1 MSEVEL
7 VRGLVVKTLAA
18 VAAVL
23 LAGAAAAQYPN
34 KPIRLIVPFPPGG
47 AAELGARIYAQPLGQ
62 ALGQPVVI
70 ETKPGADGAI
80 AAEAAMKSAPDGY
93 TLLYATNT
101 AFSWLP
107 AVRKNPPYDPLAD
120 FTPVSLIGEFGFFIF
135 SHPSVPATN
144 IGELLAYIRANP
156 GKLNYGSGN
165 STSMLATAQLVQQEK
180 LDVVHIPYKGDGP
193 LSIDLLGGRVHFAI
207 ATPGTAAP
215 QVKEGKLRVLATL
228 LPSRNPLLPEAPTF
242 AEAGLRPL
250 SITPWGGVFGPAHM
264 PKEIV
269 SRVGRELGIVL
280 KRPEVRE
287 AFQKLAFEP
296 RSSTPEELAAFV
308 KEQGEVFRRVVAE
321 VGIKPE

>member
-1 MSEVEL
+1 MT
-7 VRGLVVKTLAA
+7 RTLAA
-18 VAAVL
+18 LAAL
-23 LAGAAAAQYPN
+23 LISGAAAAQYPN

-70 ETKPGADGAI
+70 ETRPGADGAI
-80 AAEAAMKSAPDGY
+80 AADATMKAAPDGY
-93 TLLYATNT
+93 TLFYATNT

-120 FTPVSLIGEFGFFIF
+120 FTPVSLVGQFGFFIF
-135 SHPSVPATN
+135 SHPSVPANN
-144 IGELLAYIRANP
+144 IAELLAHIRANP

-165 STSMLATAQLVQQEK
+165 STSMVSTAQLVLQEK

-193 LSIDLLGGRVHFAI
+193 LSVDLLGGRVHFAI

-215 QVKEGKLRVLATL
+215 QVKEGKLRALATL
-228 LPSRNPLLPEAPTF
+228 LPNRSPLLPQAPTMTQ
-242 AEAGLRPL
+242 AGLREL
-250 SITPWGGVFGPAHM
+250 SITPWGGVFGPANM

-269 SRVGRELGIVL
+269 ARVSRELGAVL
-280 KRPEVRE
+280 KRAEVRE

-308 KEQGEVFRRVVAE
+308 KEQGEIWRRVVGE

>member
-1 MSEVEL
+1 MTKIL
-7 VRGLVVKTLAA
+7 VAIAA
-18 VAAVL
+18 AL
-23 LAGAAAAQYPN
+23 LAGAAGAQYPN

-80 AAEAAMKSAPDGY
+80 AAEAAMKAAPDGY
-93 TLLYATNT
+93 TLFYATNT

-120 FTPVSLIGEFGFFIF
+120 FTPVSLVGQFGFFIF
-135 SHPSVPATN
+135 THPSVPAN
-144 IGELLAYIRANP
+144 NMGELLAYIRANP

-193 LSIDLLGGRVHFAI
+193 LSVDLLGGRVHFAI

-215 QVKEGKLRVLATL
+215 QVREGKLRVLATL
-228 LPSRNPLLPEAPTF
+228 LPSRSPLLPEAPTL

-250 SITPWGGVFGPAHM
+250 SITPWGAVFGPAHM
-264 PKEIV
+264 PKEVV
-269 SRVGRELGIVL
+269 SRVAHELGVVL
-280 KRPEVRE
+280 KRPDVRE
-287 AFQKLAFEP
+287 SFQKLAFEP

-308 KEQGEVFRRVVAE
+308 KAQGEVFRRVVAE

>member
-1 MSEVEL
+1 MT
-7 VRGLVVKTLAA
+7 RILAA
-18 VAAVL
+18 LAAVL
-23 LAGAAAAQYPN
+23 LAGAASAQYPN

-80 AAEAAMKSAPDGY
+80 AAEAAMKAAPDGY
-93 TLLYATNT
+93 TLFYATNT

-242 AEAGLRPL
+242 AEAGLHPL

-269 SRVGRELGIVL
+269 SRVGHELGIVL

-308 KEQGEVFRRVVAE
+308 KEQGEVFRRVAAE

>member
-1 MSEVEL
+1 MT
-7 VRGLVVKTLAA
+7 RTLAA
-18 VAAVL
+18 LTAL
-23 LAGAAAAQYPN
+23 LISGAAAAQYPN

-70 ETKPGADGAI
+70 ETRPGADGAI
-80 AAEAAMKSAPDGY
+80 AADATMKAAPDGY
-93 TLLYATNT
+93 TLFYATNT

-120 FTPVSLIGEFGFFIF
+120 FTPVSLVGQFGFFIF
-135 SHPSVPATN
+135 SHPSVPANN
-144 IGELLAYIRANP
+144 IAELLAHIRANP

-165 STSMLATAQLVQQEK
+165 STSMVSTAQLVLQEK

-193 LSIDLLGGRVHFAI
+193 LSVDLLGGRVHFAI

-228 LPSRNPLLPEAPTF
+228 LPNRSPLLPQAPTMT
-242 AEAGLRPL
+242 EAGLREL
-250 SITPWGGVFGPAHM
+250 SITPWGGVFGPANM

-269 SRVGRELGIVL
+269 ARVSRELGAVL
-280 KRPEVRE
+280 KRAEVRE

-308 KEQGEVFRRVVAE
+308 KEQGEIWRRVVGE

>member
-1 MSEVEL
+1 MTKIL
-7 VRGLVVKTLAA
+7 VAIAA
-18 VAAVL
+18 AL
-23 LAGAAAAQYPN
+23 LAGAAGAQYPN

-80 AAEAAMKSAPDGY
+80 AAEAAMKAAPDGY
-93 TLLYATNT
+93 TLFYATNT

-120 FTPVSLIGEFGFFIF
+120 FTPVSLVGQFGFFIF
-135 SHPSVPATN
+135 THPSVPAN
-144 IGELLAYIRANP
+144 NMGELLAYIRANP

-193 LSIDLLGGRVHFAI
+193 LSVDLLGGRVHFAI

-215 QVKEGKLRVLATL
+215 QVREGKLRVLATL
-228 LPSRNPLLPEAPTF
+228 LPSRSPLLPEAPTL

-250 SITPWGGVFGPAHM
+250 SITPWGAVFGPAHM
-264 PKEIV
+264 PKDVV
-269 SRVGRELGIVL
+269 SRVAHELGVVL
-280 KRPEVRE
+280 KRPDVRE
-287 AFQKLAFEP
+287 SFQKLAFEP

-308 KEQGEVFRRVVAE
+308 KAQGEVFRRVVAE

>member
-1 MSEVEL
+1 VKAMPKIL
-7 VRGLVVKTLAA
+7 VAIAA
-18 VAAVL
+18 AL
-23 LAGAAAAQYPN
+23 LAGAAGAQYPN

-80 AAEAAMKSAPDGY
+80 AAEAAMKATPDGY
-93 TLLYATNT
+93 TLFYATNT

-107 AVRKNPPYDPLAD
+107 AVRKSPPYDPLAD
-120 FTPVSLIGEFGFFIF
+120 FTPVSLVGQFGFFIF
-135 SHPSVPATN
+135 THPSVPANTL
-144 IGELLAYIRANP
+144 GELLAYIRANP

-193 LSIDLLGGRVHFAI
+193 LSVDLLGGRVHFAI

-228 LPSRNPLLPEAPTF
+228 LSSRSPLLPEAPTL

-250 SITPWGGVFGPAHM
+250 SITPWGAVFGPAHM
-264 PKEIV
+264 PKEV
-269 SRVGRELGIVL
+269 VNRVAQELGIVL
-280 KRPEVRE
+280 KRPDVRE
-287 AFQKLAFEP
+287 SFQKLAFEP
-296 RSSTPEELAAFV
+296 RSSTPEALAAFV
-308 KEQGEVFRRVVAE
+308 KDQGEVWRRVVAE

>member
-1 MSEVEL
+1 MT
-7 VRGLVVKTLAA
+7 RILAA
-18 VAAVL
+18 LAAAL
-23 LAGAAAAQYPN
+23 LAGAAGAQYPN

-80 AAEAAMKSAPDGY
+80 AAEAAMKAAPDGY
-93 TLLYATNT
+93 TLFYATNT

-120 FTPVSLIGEFGFFIF
+120 FTPVSLVGQFGFFIF
-135 SHPSVPATN
+135 SHPSVPASN
-144 IGELLAYIRANP
+144 IAELLAYIRANP

-193 LSIDLLGGRVHFAI
+193 LSVDLLGGRVHFAI

-250 SITPWGGVFGPAHM
+250 SITPWGAVFGPANM
-264 PKEIV
+264 PKDIV
-269 SRVGRELGIVL
+269 GRVGRELGVVL

-296 RSSTPEELAAFV
+296 RGSSPEELAAFV

>member
-1 MSEVEL
+1 M
-7 VRGLVVKTLAA
+7 RRIIAA
-18 VAAVL
+18 WAAIL
-23 LAGAAAAQYPN
+23 FSTAAAAQYPT

-47 AAELGARIYAQPLGQ
+47 AAELGARIFTQPLAQ

-80 AAEAAMKSAPDGY
+80 AAEAAMKAAPDGY
-93 TLLYATNT
+93 TLFYATNT

-107 AVRKNPPYDPLAD
+107 AVRKNPPYDPVAD
-120 FTPVSLIGEFGFFIF
+120 FTPVSLIGQFGFFIF
-135 SHPSVPATN
+135 SHPSVPANTMS
-144 IGELLAYIRANP
+144 ELLAHIRANP

-193 LSIDLLGGRVHFAI
+193 LSVDLLSGRVHFAI

-228 LPSRNPLLPEAPTF
+228 LPRRSPLLPQAPTM
-242 AEAGLRPL
+242 AEAGLREL
-250 SITPWGGVFGPAHM
+250 SITPWGGVFGPRNM
-264 PKEIV
+264 PKDIAARV
-269 SRVGRELGIVL
+269 SRELAVVL
-280 KRPEVRE
+280 KQPEVRT
-287 AFQKLAFEP
+287 AFEKLAFEP

-308 KEQGEVFRRVVAE
+308 KEQGEIWRRIVAE
-321 VGIKPE
+321 VGVKPD

>member
-1 MSEVEL
+1 MIRVL
-7 VRGLVVKTLAA
+7 AVLAA
-18 VAAVL
+18 GLFSA
-23 LAGAAAAQYPN
+23 AAAAQYPN

-62 ALGQPVVI
+62 GLGQPVII

-80 AAEAAMKSAPDGY
+80 AAEAAMKAPPDGY
-93 TLLYATNT
+93 TLFYATNT

-107 AVRKNPPYDPLAD
+107 AVRKNPPYDPVAD
-120 FTPVSLIGEFGFFIF
+120 FTPVSLIGQFGFFIF
-135 SHPSVPATN
+135 SHPSVPAN
-144 IGELLAYIRANP
+144 NVAELLAHIRANP

-165 STSMLATAQLVQQEK
+165 STSMVATAQLVLQER
-180 LDVVHIPYKGDGP
+180 LEVVHIPYKGDGP
-193 LSIDLLGGRVHFAI
+193 LSVDLLGGRVHFAI

-228 LPSRNPLLPEAPTF
+228 LPSRSPLLPQAPTLG
-242 AEAGLRPL
+242 EAGLRGL
-250 SITPWGGVFGPAHM
+250 SITPWGGVFGPANM

-269 SRVGRELGIVL
+269 VRVQRELASVL
-280 KRPEVRE
+280 KRADVHE

-296 RSSTPEELAAFV
+296 RSSTPEELSAFV
-308 KEQGEVFRRVVAE
+308 KEQGEVWRRVVAE

>member
-1 MSEVEL
+1 ML
-7 VRGLVVKTLAA
+7 KTLAA
-18 VAAVL
+18 AVLAAL
-23 LAGAAAAQYPN
+23 LAGAAGAQYPN

-80 AAEAAMKSAPDGY
+80 AAEAAMKAAPDGY
-93 TLLYATNT
+93 TLFYATNT

-120 FTPVSLIGEFGFFIF
+120 FTPVSLVGQFGFFIF
-135 SHPSVPATN
+135 SHASVPASN

-193 LSIDLLGGRVHFAI
+193 LSVDLLGGRVHFAI

-250 SITPWGGVFGPAHM
+250 SITPWGGVFGPANM

-269 SRVGRELGIVL
+269 ARVSRELGSVL

-296 RSSTPEELAAFV
+296 RSSTPEELATLV
-308 KEQGEVFRRVVAE
+308 KEQGEVWRRVVAE

>member
-1 MSEVEL
+1 MT
-7 VRGLVVKTLAA
+7 RILAA
-18 VAAVL
+18 LAAVL

-80 AAEAAMKSAPDGY
+80 AAEAAMKAAPDGY
-93 TLLYATNT
+93 TLFYATNT

-120 FTPVSLIGEFGFFIF
+120 FTPVSLVGQFGFFIF
-135 SHPSVPATN
+135 SHPSVPANN
-144 IGELLAYIRANP
+144 ISELLAYIRANP

-193 LSIDLLGGRVHFAI
+193 LSVDLLGGRVHFAI

-228 LPSRNPLLPEAPTF
+228 LPSRNSLLPEAPTF

-250 SITPWGGVFGPAHM
+250 SITPWGGVFGPANM

-269 SRVGRELGIVL
+269 ARVSRELGVVL
-280 KRPEVRE
+280 KRPDVRE

-308 KEQGEVFRRVVAE
+308 KEQGEVWRRVVAE